1 MSKNLKKCLYALAIL
16 LGIVGGLWL
25 GGYIMLYG
33 GLLQILNSF
42 ANENA
47 LGIIIGLLKMLF
59 CEIGFVIP
67 LYVAVFVEMFIEE
80 QL

>member
-1 MSKNLKKCLYALAIL
+1 MSENLKECLYALAIL
-16 LGIVGGLWL
+16 LGIAGGFWL
-25 GGYIMLYG
+25 GGYVMLYG

-42 ANENA
+42 ANENT

-59 CEIGFVIP
+59 CEVGFVIP
-67 LYVAVFVEMFIEE
+67 IYVAVFIAMLLEE

>member
-1 MSKNLKKCLYALAIL
+1 MKSLLYFIAVAA
-16 LGIVGGLWL
+16 GIVGGLWL

-42 ANENA
+42 ASENT

-59 CEIGFVIP
+59 CEVGFVIP
-67 LYVAVFVEMFIEE
+67 IYVAVFIAMFIEE
-80 QL
+80 S